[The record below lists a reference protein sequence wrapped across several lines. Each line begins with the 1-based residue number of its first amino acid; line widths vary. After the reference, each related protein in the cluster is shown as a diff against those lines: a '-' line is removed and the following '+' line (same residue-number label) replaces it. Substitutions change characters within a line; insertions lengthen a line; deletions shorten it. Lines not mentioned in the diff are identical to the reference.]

1 MIIGFTG
8 FAFKQPGFS
17 NPPYGT
23 ILSTACT
30 FADGYD
36 YNNNYYSGDFNYSV
50 TRADGAGGSYT
61 NVEGSNSN
69 GCYVPSGIVY
79 YSYNSDSS
87 ISYNHG
93 PNSGNFIYGV
103 YGESTVSDGAGGSY
117 SSSGS
122 YISAA
127 NGTVVSS
134 YDYTDGATGYPM
146 TSYLKFLVSDTTQL
160 HEFNYI
166 VAGTNVGS
174 SCNYS
179 DIQDASGTT
188 WNNVYY
194 RLTAYADG
202 NGGSYY
208 GANQY
213 NDPVC
218 GYLPSGFWDS
228 YSTYALSF
236 SYTGPDNNGYTFQYG
251 YNYDGNMQDSFGGSF
266 PQSGTVISYSYGY
279 VFHAF
284 YDESS
289 GYYTYYAFDGNNGY
303 YTYTSSP

>member
-8 FAFKQPGFS
+8 FAFKPSSGL
-17 NPPYGT
+17 PAGT
-23 ILSTACT
+23 FISAACT
-30 FADGYD
+30 FAEGYD
-36 YNNNYYSGDFNYSV
+36 YNNNYYSGDWNYSV

-79 YSYNSDSS
+79 YASNSDSS
-87 ISYNHG
+87 ISYSHG
-93 PNSGNFIYGV
+93 PNSGIFIYGT

-146 TSYLKFLVSDTTQL
+146 TSYLKFLVSDTSQL

-166 VAGTNVGS
+166 QAGTNVGS
-174 SCNYS
+174 SCSYGN
-179 DIQDASGTT
+179 IQDASGII

-208 GANQY
+208 GANEY
-213 NDPVC
+213 NTMMC

-279 VFHAF
+279 VFNAF
-284 YDESS
+284 YDEA
-289 GYYTYYAFDGNNGY
+289 GQQTIYYAFDGNNGY
-303 YTYTSSP
+303 YTYTS